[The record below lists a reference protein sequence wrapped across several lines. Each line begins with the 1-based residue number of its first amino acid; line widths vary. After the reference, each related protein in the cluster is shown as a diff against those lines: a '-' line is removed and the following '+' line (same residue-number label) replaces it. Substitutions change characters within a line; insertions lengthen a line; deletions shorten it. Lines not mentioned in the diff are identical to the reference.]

1 MRALLLIAAL
11 LAMATAQE
19 PAILCNATFT
29 SDADCQ
35 VEASGGHA
43 AMVLKPDSATVECTS
58 VTANRPTIWARPAG

>member
-11 LAMATAQE
+11 LLPMATAQE

-43 AMVLKPDSATVECTS
+43 AMVLKPDSATVECSS
-58 VTANRPTIWARPAG
+58 VTANRPTM

>member
-43 AMVLKPDSATVECTS
+43 AMVLNPDSATVECSS
-58 VTANRPTIWARPAG
+58 VTANRPTM

>member
-1 MRALLLIAAL
+1 MRALRLIAAL
-11 LAMATAQE
+11 LLPMATAQEEAEE

-43 AMVLKPDSATVECTS
+43 AMVLNPDSATVECSS
-58 VTANRPTIWARPAG
+58 VTANRPTM

>member
-11 LAMATAQE
+11 LLPMATAQE
-19 PAILCNATFT
+19 EPAAVLCNATFT

-58 VTANRPTIWARPAG
+58 VTANRPTM